1 MVRHKKPLIKGST
14 IIITM
19 MYLTWVAYLALQ
31 IYCYQTM
38 HVFLPSE
45 ITFGTAALFIV
56 ETVSLARL
64 KMAKEG
70 TDVTTVSGSNAFLQK
85 LGLGNMETFENEVKQ
100 EVAKH
105 KKEDVNVRE
114 AN

>member
-1 MVRHKKPLIKGST
+1 MVSHKKPLIKGST
-14 IIITM
+14 IIISM
-19 MYLTWVAYLALQ
+19 MYITWVAYLALQ
-31 IYCYQTM
+31 IYCYETLYT
-38 HVFLPSE
+38 FLPSE

-70 TDVTTVSGSNAFLQK
+70 TDVTAVSSSNSFLQK
-85 LGLGNMETFENEVKQ
+85 LGLGSIENFEDEVIQ

-105 KKEDVNVRE
+105 KREDSHVRE
-114 AN
+114 VN

>member
-1 MVRHKKPLIKGST
+1 
-14 IIITM
+14 
-19 MYLTWVAYLALQ
+19 
-31 IYCYQTM
+31 M

-70 TDVTTVSGSNAFLQK
+70 TDVTAVSGSNAFLQK
-85 LGLGNMETFENEVKQ
+85 LGLGNMESFENEVKQ
-100 EVAKH
+100 EVARH
-105 KKEDVNVRE
+105 KKEDNNVRE
-114 AN
+114 TN